1 MKIRTKKK
9 KKKNKI
15 PKDVFDYLK
24 KNCLFS
30 PFIVT
35 HTFMFFTS
43 SIIINFR
50 ESRLPIHLN
59 QTNHQIQH
67 IQL

>member
-1 MKIRTKKK
+1 MSFIIIIFIKKK
-9 KKKNKI
+9 TVYFLPLSLHI
-15 PKDVFDYLK
+15 HL
-24 KNCLFS
+24 C
-30 PFIVT
+30 
-35 HTFMFFTS
+35 FTS
-43 SIIINFR
+43 SIVINFR